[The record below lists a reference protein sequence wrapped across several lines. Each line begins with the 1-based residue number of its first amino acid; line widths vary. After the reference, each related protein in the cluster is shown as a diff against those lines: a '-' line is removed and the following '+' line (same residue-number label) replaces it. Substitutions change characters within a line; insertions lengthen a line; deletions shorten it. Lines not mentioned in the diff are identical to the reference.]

1 MVHGSIP
8 QRGLHRVRRH
18 AGAITGRCR
27 TCIVLFLVS
36 LAFWLA
42 SSGVVSQRS
51 SRAVPGGAQASAYF
65 QFDVPPAPGT
75 FVLEARDPALIQ
87 EVRQIL
93 AGAQPNRHIMGKIVK
108 QAAPYNPPWSF
119 HLSSDTVTLFDF
131 ATEICDASIANV
143 ESHLDEACNS
153 FLPGCEWCPWNSRLL
168 AEITPSP
175 PSTPSPTL
183 TPFPTPTP
191 SPTLV
196 PSPTPETLFTYLP
209 TVMRTR

>member
-1 MVHGSIP
+1 LR
-8 QRGLHRVRRH
+8 QR
-18 AGAITGRCR
+18 AEAIRGRGRTG
-27 TCIVLFLVS
+27 IALALVS

-42 SSGVVSQRS
+42 SSGVVSQES

-65 QFDVPPAPGT
+65 QFDVPPAPDT
-75 FVLEARDPALIQ
+75 FVFQTRDPAVIRQ
-87 EVRQIL
+87 ARQIL

-119 HLSSDTVTLFDF
+119 HLSPDTVTLFDF
-131 ATEICDASIANV
+131 AAEICDASIANV
-143 ESHLDEACNS
+143 EANLDEACDS

-175 PSTPSPTL
+175 PTTPSPTL
-183 TPFPTPTP
+183 TPFATPTP

-196 PSPTPETLFTYLP
+196 PSPTPETLFSYLP
-209 TVMRTR
+209 SVMRTR